1 MINLK
6 TFYLF
11 MLIVASY
18 FTASAQVSTA
28 TKSNSNIN
36 QLYIRLDT
44 VIQQENIPGLLVA
57 IVKKDSILYSG
68 GLGYADLN
76 QRLPVEHQTQFH
88 FASVTKFFV
97 AMGIQQLVAS
107 GKLKLNDRIRDIA
120 PEIPFD
126 NHWEATDPVRVVHL
140 LEHTAGFDDVQL
152 NSMVDISKRK
162 PLAGINAIKAVSN
175 SLTVRWRP
183 GTMMSYSN
191 PGYNV
196 LGYIIEKVSGMPWDK
211 YLVEQIFLPLNM
223 RNSLFDLDGTHRPS
237 FATGYDF
244 QKGEYRPMPF
254 YRPSGNGAGSALV
267 SNAEDMSKFMLYL
280 LNGNTDTRLLDNAG
294 LKEME
299 TIHSTLASRAGLQ
312 TGYALGN
319 DLFPNNK
326 KVSLR
331 GHNGKGEGFVS
342 WLFFNREAG
351 IAYAIAA
358 NSVVNLWPISQVI
371 EEFLTTDI
379 SAPKPVSRPIDEQ
392 KIKPLLGYYQFMNP
406 KNERWEFYR
415 RIFGGIELTGVSKD
429 RLVVRKENG
438 QLDSLV
444 HVGNGIFRLK
454 DDILP
459 AFVLAKDPNG
469 QPFFQGY
476 GNSFYRK
483 ASRASVLI
491 QKLPIYL
498 GLMALLIYLVY
509 SLIGIFL
516 TLFRKMKLIDLS
528 IPLLPIVG
536 TCCFFAAYR
545 LMGQT
550 DASHKELFTSFNGT
564 SFSIFLGMLL
574 FAVFVVVSSLL
585 LYSRWS
591 RLNRLWHRLFLAF
604 NNFFLCYLVALLS
617 INGWIGVPI
626 WMM

>member
-6 TFYLF
+6 TFYLA
-11 MLIVASY
+11 MLIVAVN
-18 FTASAQVSTA
+18 FNASAQVSNA
-28 TKSNSNIN
+28 TKSDNNTS
-36 QLYIRLDT
+36 QLYSRLDN
-44 VIQQENIPGLLVA
+44 VIQKEHIPGLLVA

-68 GLGYADLN
+68 GLGYAELK
-76 QRLPVEHQTQFH
+76 QRRQVEHQTQFH

-97 AMGIQQLVAS
+97 AMGIQQLVAN
-107 GKLKLNDRIRDIA
+107 GKLKINDRIRDIA

-140 LEHTAGFDDVQL
+140 LEHTSGFEDVQL
-152 NSMVDISKRK
+152 NSMVDISKKK
-162 PLAGINAIKAVSN
+162 PVVDIEALKAVSN

-211 YLVEQIFLPLNM
+211 YLEEHIFLPLKM
-223 RNSLFDLDGTHRPS
+223 QNSLFDLDGNHRPS
-237 FATGYDF
+237 FATGYNF

-254 YRPSGNGAGSALV
+254 YRPIGNGAGSALV
-267 SNAEDMSKFMLYL
+267 STAEDMAKFMLYL
-280 LNGNTDTRLLDNAG
+280 LNGNTDSRLLDNAG

-358 NSVVNLWPISQVI
+358 NSVVNLWPVSQAI
-371 EEFLTTDI
+371 EEFLTKDI
-379 SAPKPVSRPIDEQ
+379 SPPKSISLPIDEQ
-392 KIKPLLGYYQFMNP
+392 KIKLLLGYYQFMNP

-415 RIFGGIELTGVSKD
+415 RIFGGIELTAVSKD
-429 RLVVRKENG
+429 RLVVKKENG

-459 AFVLAKDPNG
+459 AFVLARDPDG

-476 GNSFYRK
+476 GSSFYRK
-483 ASRASVLI
+483 VPRASVLI

-498 GLMALLIYLVY
+498 GLMAILIYLIY
-509 SLIGIFL
+509 STIGIFL
-516 TLFRKMKLIDLS
+516 TLFRKMKLIDLG
-528 IPLLPIVG
+528 IPLLPIIG
-536 TCCFFAAYR
+536 TCCFLAAYR

-564 SFSIFLGMLL
+564 SFFIFLGMLL
-574 FAVFVVVSSLL
+574 FAILVALSSLL
-585 LYSRWS
+585 LYYRWS
-591 RLNRLWHRLFLAF
+591 RLNPLWLRLFLAF

>member
-1 MINLK
+1 MINSK
-6 TFYLF
+6 TFYLA

-28 TKSNSNIN
+28 TISNSNIN
-36 QLYIRLDT
+36 QLYNRLDT
-44 VIQQENIPGLLVA
+44 VIQQEHIPGLLVA

-68 GLGYADLN
+68 GLGYAHLK
-76 QRLPVEHQTQFH
+76 QRLPVENQTQFH

-97 AMGIQQLVAS
+97 AMGIQQLVANR
-107 GKLKLNDRIRDIA
+107 KLKLNDRIRDIA

-152 NSMVDISKRK
+152 NSMVDTRK
-162 PLAGINAIKAVSN
+162 KNALAGIDAIKAVSN

-196 LGYIIEKVSGMPWDK
+196 LGYIIEKVSGMPWDR
-211 YLVEQIFLPLNM
+211 YLKEQIFLPLNM
-223 RNSLFDLDGTHRPS
+223 QNSLFDLDGTHRPS

-267 SNAEDMSKFMLYL
+267 SNADDMAKFMLYL
-280 LNGNTDTRLLDNAG
+280 LNGSADIRLLDNAG

-299 TIHSTLASRAGLQ
+299 TIHSTLASQAGLQ

-358 NSVVNLWPISQVI
+358 NSVVNLWPISQAI
-371 EEFLTTDI
+371 EEFLTKDI
-379 SAPKPVSRPIDEQ
+379 SAPKPVSVPIDEQ

-406 KNERWEFYR
+406 RNERWEFYR
-415 RIFGGIELTGVSKD
+415 RIFGGIELTAVSKD

-444 HVGNGIFRLK
+444 HMGNGIFRLK

-483 ASRASVLI
+483 VSRASVLI

-498 GLMALLIYLVY
+498 GLMAILIYLIY
-509 SLIGIFL
+509 SFIGIFL
-516 TLFRKMKLIDLS
+516 TLFRKMKLIDLA

-536 TCCFFAAYR
+536 TCCFLAAYR

-550 DASHKELFTSFNGT
+550 DASHKELFVSFNGT
-564 SFSIFLGMLL
+564 SFSIFLGMIL
-574 FAVFVVVSSLL
+574 FAILVAVSSML

-591 RLNRLWHRLFLAF
+591 RLNPLWLRLFLAF

>member
-1 MINLK
+1 
-6 TFYLF
+6 
-11 MLIVASY
+11 MLIVTSY

-36 QLYIRLDT
+36 QLYRRLDT
-44 VIQQENIPGLLVA
+44 VLQKEHIPGLLVA

-68 GLGYADLN
+68 GLGYANLN
-76 QRLPVEHQTQFH
+76 QRLPVERHTQFH

-97 AMGIQQLVAS
+97 AMGIQQLVAN

-152 NSMVDISKRK
+152 NSMVDISKK
-162 PLAGINAIKAVSN
+162 KSLAGIDAIKAVSN

-183 GTMMSYSN
+183 GTIMSYSN

-196 LGYIIEKVSGMPWDK
+196 LGYIIEKLSGMPWNR
-211 YLVEQIFLPLNM
+211 YLKEQIFLPLNM
-223 RNSLFDLDGTHRPS
+223 HSSLFDLDGTHSPS
-237 FATGYDF
+237 FAIGYDF
-244 QKGEYRPMPF
+244 QNGHHRPMPF

-267 SNAEDMSKFMLYL
+267 SNAEDMAKFMLYL
-280 LNGNTDTRLLDNAG
+280 LNGSTDSRLLDNAG

-358 NSVVNLWPISQVI
+358 NSIVNMWPISQAI
-371 EEFLTTDI
+371 EEFLTRGI
-379 SAPKPVSRPIDEQ
+379 SVPKPVSLPINEQ

-406 KNERWEFYR
+406 KNERWEFYK
-415 RIFGGIELTGVSKD
+415 RIFGGIELTAVSKD
-429 RLVVRKENG
+429 RLVVKKENG

-459 AFVLAKDPNG
+459 AFVLAKDPFG

-483 ASRASVLI
+483 VPRASVLI
-491 QKLPIYL
+491 QKMPIYL
-498 GLMALLIYLVY
+498 GLMAILIYLIF

-516 TLFRKMKLIDLS
+516 TLFRKMKLIDLG

-536 TCCFFAAYR
+536 TCCFLAAYR

-550 DASHKELFTSFNGT
+550 DASHKELFVSFNET

-574 FAVFVVVSSLL
+574 FAILVVVSSLL

-591 RLNRLWHRLFLAF
+591 RLNPLWLRLFLAF

>member
-1 MINLK
+1 
-6 TFYLF
+6 
-11 MLIVASY
+11 
-18 FTASAQVSTA
+18 
-28 TKSNSNIN
+28 
-36 QLYIRLDT
+36 
-44 VIQQENIPGLLVA
+44 
-57 IVKKDSILYSG
+57 
-68 GLGYADLN
+68 
-76 QRLPVEHQTQFH
+76 
-88 FASVTKFFV
+88 
-97 AMGIQQLVAS
+97 MGIQQLVAN

-140 LEHTAGFDDVQL
+140 LEHTAGFEDVQL
-152 NSMVDISKRK
+152 NSMVDISKKK
-162 PLAGINAIKAVSN
+162 PVVGIEALKAVSN
-175 SLTVRWRP
+175 SLKVRWRP

-196 LGYIIEKVSGMPWDK
+196 LGYMIEKISGMPWDK
-211 YLVEQIFLPLNM
+211 YLKENIFSPLNM
-223 RNSLFDLDGTHRPS
+223 HNSLFDLDGTHRPS

-254 YRPSGNGAGSALV
+254 YSPIGNGAGSALV
-267 SNAEDMSKFMLYL
+267 STAEDMAKFMLYL
-280 LNGNTDTRLLDNAG
+280 LNGNADSRLLDNAG

-299 TIHSTLASRAGLQ
+299 TIHSTLASHAGLQ

-342 WLFFNREAG
+342 WLFFDRKTG

-358 NSVVNLWPISQVI
+358 NSIVNMWPISQAI
-371 EEFLTTDI
+371 EEFLTRDI
-379 SAPKPVSRPIDEQ
+379 SPPKPISLPIDDK

-415 RIFGGIELTGVSKD
+415 RIFGGIELTAVSKD
-429 RLVVRKENG
+429 RLVVKKENG

-459 AFVLAKDPNG
+459 AFVLARDPDG

-476 GNSFYRK
+476 GSSFYRK
-483 ASRASVLI
+483 VPRASVLI
-491 QKLPIYL
+491 QQTPIYL
-498 GLMALLIYLVY
+498 GLVAILIYLIY

-516 TLFRKMKLIDLS
+516 TLFRKMKLIELG
-528 IPLLPIVG
+528 IPLLPIIG
-536 TCCFFAAYR
+536 TCCFLAAYR

-550 DASHKELFTSFNGT
+550 DTSHKELFTSFNGT

-574 FAVFVVVSSLL
+574 FAILVAVSSLL
-585 LYSRWS
+585 LYYRWS
-591 RLNRLWHRLFLAF
+591 RLNPLWLRLFLAF

>member
-6 TFYLF
+6 IFYLAI
-11 MLIVASY
+11 LIVASY

-36 QLYIRLDT
+36 QLYRRLDT
-44 VIQQENIPGLLVA
+44 VLQKEHIPGLLVA

-68 GLGYADLN
+68 GLGYANLN
-76 QRLPVEHQTQFH
+76 QRLPVERHTQFH

-97 AMGIQQLVAS
+97 AMGIQQLVAN

-152 NSMVDISKRK
+152 NSMVDIGKKKS
-162 PLAGINAIKAVSN
+162 LAGIDAIKAVSN

-183 GTMMSYSN
+183 GTIMSYSN

-196 LGYIIEKVSGMPWDK
+196 LGYIIEKLSGMPWNR
-211 YLVEQIFLPLNM
+211 YLKEQIFLPLNM
-223 RNSLFDLDGTHRPS
+223 HSSLFDLDGTHSPS
-237 FATGYDF
+237 FAIGYDF
-244 QKGEYRPMPF
+244 QNGHHRPMPF

-267 SNAEDMSKFMLYL
+267 SDAEDMAKFMLYL
-280 LNGNTDTRLLDNAG
+280 LNGSTDSRLLDNAG

-358 NSVVNLWPISQVI
+358 NSIVNMWPISQAI
-371 EEFLTTDI
+371 EEFLTRDI
-379 SAPKPVSRPIDEQ
+379 SVPKPVSLPINEQ

-406 KNERWEFYR
+406 KNERWEFYK
-415 RIFGGIELTGVSKD
+415 RIFGGIELTAVSKD
-429 RLVVRKENG
+429 RLVVKKENG
-438 QLDSLV
+438 QLDSIV

-483 ASRASVLI
+483 VPRASVLI
-491 QKLPIYL
+491 QKMPIYL
-498 GLMALLIYLVY
+498 GLMAILIYLIF

-516 TLFRKMKLIDLS
+516 TLFRKMKLIDLG

-536 TCCFFAAYR
+536 TCCFLAAYR

-550 DASHKELFTSFNGT
+550 DVSHKELFVSFNET
-564 SFSIFLGMLL
+564 SFSVFLGMLL
-574 FAVFVVVSSLL
+574 FAILVVVSSLL

-591 RLNRLWHRLFLAF
+591 RLNPLWLRLFLAF

>member
-6 TFYLF
+6 TFYLL
-11 MLIVASY
+11 MLIMASH

-36 QLYIRLDT
+36 QLYIRLNT

-68 GLGYADLN
+68 GMGYADLN
-76 QRLPVEHQTQFH
+76 QHLPVEHQTQFH

-211 YLVEQIFLPLNM
+211 YLIEQIFLPLNM

-358 NSVVNLWPISQVI
+358 NSIVNLWPISQVI

>member
-211 YLVEQIFLPLNM
+211 YLIEQIFLPLNM

-358 NSVVNLWPISQVI
+358 NSIVNLWPISQVI

>member
-6 TFYLF
+6 TFYLAMF
-11 MLIVASY
+11 IVAIY
-18 FTASAQVSTA
+18 FTASAQVNTA
-28 TKSNSNIN
+28 TKSDSNIS
-36 QLYIRLDT
+36 QLYRRLDT
-44 VIQQENIPGLLVA
+44 VIQNEHIPGLLVA

-68 GLGYADLN
+68 GLGYADLK

-97 AMGIQQLVAS
+97 AMGIQQLVAK

-140 LEHTAGFDDVQL
+140 LEHTAGFEDVQL
-152 NSMVDISKRK
+152 NSMVDLSKKK
-162 PLAGINAIKAVSN
+162 PIIGIEAIKAVSN

-211 YLVEQIFLPLNM
+211 YLKEQIFSPLNM
-223 RNSLFDLDGTHRPS
+223 HNSLFDIDGAHRPS
-237 FATGYDF
+237 CATGYDF
-244 QKGEYRPMPF
+244 QNGKYRPMPF
-254 YRPSGNGAGSALV
+254 YSPIGNGAGSALV
-267 SNAEDMSKFMLYL
+267 STAEDMAKFMLYL
-280 LNGNTDTRLLDNAG
+280 LNGNADSRLLDNAG

-299 TIHSTLASRAGLQ
+299 TIHSTLASHAGLQ

-342 WLFFNREAG
+342 WLFFNRKTG

-358 NSVVNLWPISQVI
+358 NSIVNMWPISQAI
-371 EEFLTTDI
+371 EEFLTRDI
-379 SAPKPVSRPIDEQ
+379 SPQKPISLPIDDK

-415 RIFGGIELTGVSKD
+415 RIFGGIELTTTSKD
-429 RLVVRKENG
+429 RLVVKKENG

-459 AFVLAKDPNG
+459 AFVLARDPDG

-483 ASRASVLI
+483 VPRVSVLI
-491 QKLPIYL
+491 QQIPIYL
-498 GLMALLIYLVY
+498 GLTAILIYLIY

-516 TLFRKMKLIDLS
+516 TLFRKVKLIDLG
-528 IPLLPIVG
+528 IPLLPIIG
-536 TCCFFAAYR
+536 TCCFLAAYR

-564 SFSIFLGMLL
+564 SFFIFLGMLL
-574 FAVFVVVSSLL
+574 FAILVAVSSLL
-585 LYSRWS
+585 LYYRWS
-591 RLNRLWHRLFLAF
+591 RLSPLWLRLFLAF
-604 NNFFLCYLVALLS
+604 NNFFFCYLVALLS
-617 INGWIGVPI
+617 VNGWIGVPI

>member
-6 TFYLF
+6 TFYLL
-11 MLIVASY
+11 MLIVASH

-211 YLVEQIFLPLNM
+211 YLIEQIFLPLNM

-299 TIHSTLASRAGLQ
+299 TIHSTLASRAGLR

-438 QLDSLV
+438 QLDSLL

>member
-1 MINLK
+1 MINSK
-6 TFYLF
+6 TFYLA

-28 TKSNSNIN
+28 TISNSNIN
-36 QLYIRLDT
+36 QLYNRLDT
-44 VIQQENIPGLLVA
+44 VIQQEHIPGLLVA

-68 GLGYADLN
+68 GLGYAHLK
-76 QRLPVEHQTQFH
+76 QRLPVENQTQFH

-97 AMGIQQLVAS
+97 AMGIQQLVANR
-107 GKLKLNDRIRDIA
+107 KLKLNDRIRDIA

-152 NSMVDISKRK
+152 NSMVDTRK
-162 PLAGINAIKAVSN
+162 KNALAGIDAIKAVSN

-196 LGYIIEKVSGMPWDK
+196 LGYIIEKVSGMPWDR
-211 YLVEQIFLPLNM
+211 YLKEQIFLPLNM
-223 RNSLFDLDGTHRPS
+223 QNSLFDLDGTHRPS

-267 SNAEDMSKFMLYL
+267 SNADDMAKFMLYL
-280 LNGNTDTRLLDNAG
+280 LNGSADIRLLDNAG

-299 TIHSTLASRAGLQ
+299 TIHSTLASQAGLQ

-326 KVSLR
+326 KVCLR

-358 NSVVNLWPISQVI
+358 NSVVNLWPISQAI
-371 EEFLTTDI
+371 EEFLTKGI
-379 SAPKPVSRPIDEQ
+379 SAPKPVSVPIDEQ

-406 KNERWEFYR
+406 RNERWEFYR
-415 RIFGGIELTGVSKD
+415 RIFGGIELTAVSKD

-444 HVGNGIFRLK
+444 HMGNGIFRLK

-483 ASRASVLI
+483 VSRASVLI

-498 GLMALLIYLVY
+498 GLMAILIYLIY
-509 SLIGIFL
+509 SFIGIFL
-516 TLFRKMKLIDLS
+516 TLFRKMKLIDLA

-536 TCCFFAAYR
+536 TCCFLAAYR

-550 DASHKELFTSFNGT
+550 DASHKELFVSFNET

-574 FAVFVVVSSLL
+574 FAVLIALSSLL
-585 LYSRWS
+585 LYFRWS
-591 RLNRLWHRLFLAF
+591 RLSTLWLRLFLAF
-604 NNFFLCYLVALLS
+604 NNFFLCYLVALLT

>member
-1 MINLK
+1 MINSK
-6 TFYLF
+6 SFYLVL
-11 MLIVASY
+11 LIITGY
-18 FTASAQVSTA
+18 FTGSAQESTA
-28 TKSNSNIN
+28 TKSNSNIS
-36 QLYIRLDT
+36 QLCRRLDT
-44 VIQQENIPGLLVA
+44 VIQQEHIPGLLVA

-68 GLGYADLN
+68 GLGYAHLK
-76 QRLPVEHQTQFH
+76 QRLPVENQTQFH

-97 AMGIQQLVAS
+97 AMGIQQLVAN

-152 NSMVDISKRK
+152 NSMVDISNKN
-162 PLAGINAIKAVSN
+162 PLAGIEAIKAVSN
-175 SLTVRWRP
+175 SLKVRWRP

-196 LGYIIEKVSGMPWDK
+196 LGYIIEKVSGMPWDR
-211 YLVEQIFLPLNM
+211 YLKEQIFLPLNM
-223 RNSLFDLDGTHRPS
+223 QNSLFDLDGTHRPS

-267 SNAEDMSKFMLYL
+267 SNADDMAKFMFYL
-280 LNGNTDTRLLDNAG
+280 LNGTTDSRLLDNAG

-299 TIHSTLASRAGLQ
+299 IIHSTLASQAGLQ

-342 WLFFNREAG
+342 WLFFNRKAG

-358 NSVVNLWPISQVI
+358 NSVVSLWPISQAI
-371 EEFLTTDI
+371 EEFLTKDI
-379 SAPKPVSRPIDEQ
+379 SAPKPVSLPIDEQ
-392 KIKPLLGYYQFMNP
+392 EIKPLLGYYQFMNP
-406 KNERWEFYR
+406 RNERWEFYR
-415 RIFGGIELTGVSKD
+415 RIFGGIELTAVSRD
-429 RLVVRKENG
+429 RLVVKKENG

-459 AFVLAKDPNG
+459 AFVLAKDPKG

-483 ASRASVLI
+483 VPRASVLI
-491 QKLPIYL
+491 QKLPVYL
-498 GLMALLIYLVY
+498 GLMAIFIYTVY

-516 TLFRKMKLIDLS
+516 TLFLKMKLIDLA
-528 IPLLPIVG
+528 IPLLPIAG
-536 TCCFFAAYR
+536 TCFFLVAYR

-574 FAVFVVVSSLL
+574 FAVLIALSSLL
-585 LYSRWS
+585 LYFRWS
-591 RLNRLWHRLFLAF
+591 RLSSLWLRLFLAF

>member
-1 MINLK
+1 
-6 TFYLF
+6 
-11 MLIVASY
+11 MLIVAVY
-18 FTASAQVSTA
+18 FNASAQVSNA
-28 TKSNSNIN
+28 TKSDSNIS
-36 QLYIRLDT
+36 QLYRRLDI
-44 VIQQENIPGLLVA
+44 VIQKEHIPGILVA

-68 GLGYADLN
+68 GLGYADLK
-76 QRLPVEHQTQFH
+76 QRRQVEHQTQFH

-97 AMGIQQLVAS
+97 AMGIQQLVAN

-126 NHWEATDPVRVVHL
+126 NHWEATDPVRVIHL
-140 LEHTAGFDDVQL
+140 LEHTAGFEDVQL
-152 NSMVDISKRK
+152 NSMVDISKKK
-162 PLAGINAIKAVSN
+162 PVVGIEALKAVSN

-196 LGYIIEKVSGMPWDK
+196 LGYIIEKVSGMPWDR
-211 YLVEQIFLPLNM
+211 YLEEQIFLPLKM
-223 RNSLFDLDGTHRPS
+223 QNSLFDLDGNHRPS

-244 QKGEYRPMPF
+244 QNGEYRPMPF
-254 YRPSGNGAGSALV
+254 YRPIGNGAGSALV
-267 SNAEDMSKFMLYL
+267 STAEDMAKFMLYL
-280 LNGNTDTRLLDNAG
+280 LNGNTDSRLLDNAG

-299 TIHSTLASRAGLQ
+299 TIHSTVASRAGLQ

-358 NSVVNLWPISQVI
+358 NSVVKLWPVSQAI
-371 EEFLTTDI
+371 EEFLTKDI
-379 SAPKPVSRPIDEQ
+379 SPPKPISLPIEEQ
-392 KIKPLLGYYQFMNP
+392 KIKLLLGYYQFMNP

-415 RIFGGIELTGVSKD
+415 RIFGGIELTAVSKD
-429 RLVVRKENG
+429 RLVVKKENG

-444 HVGNGIFRLK
+444 HVGNGVFRLK

-459 AFVLAKDPNG
+459 AFVLARDPNG

-476 GNSFYRK
+476 GSSFYRK
-483 ASRASVLI
+483 VPRASVLI

-498 GLMALLIYLVY
+498 GLMAILIYLIY

-516 TLFRKMKLIDLS
+516 TLFQKMKLIDLC
-528 IPLLPIVG
+528 IPLLPIIG
-536 TCCFFAAYR
+536 TCCFLAAYR

-574 FAVFVVVSSLL
+574 FAILVTLSSLL
-585 LYSRWS
+585 LYYRWS
-591 RLNRLWHRLFLAF
+591 RLNSLWLRLFLAF

>member
-6 TFYLF
+6 NFYLA
-11 MLIVASY
+11 MLIVAVY
-18 FTASAQVSTA
+18 FNASAQVSNA
-28 TKSNSNIN
+28 TKSDSNIS
-36 QLYIRLDT
+36 QLYRRLDI
-44 VIQQENIPGLLVA
+44 VIQKEHIPGILVA

-68 GLGYADLN
+68 GLGYADLK
-76 QRLPVEHQTQFH
+76 QRRQVEHQTQFH

-97 AMGIQQLVAS
+97 AMGIQQLVAN

-126 NHWEATDPVRVVHL
+126 NHWEATDPVRVIHL
-140 LEHTAGFDDVQL
+140 LEHTAGFEDVQL
-152 NSMVDISKRK
+152 NSMVDISKKK
-162 PLAGINAIKAVSN
+162 PVVGIEALKAVSN

-196 LGYIIEKVSGMPWDK
+196 LGYIIEKVSGMPWDR
-211 YLVEQIFLPLNM
+211 YLEEQIFLPLKM
-223 RNSLFDLDGTHRPS
+223 QNSLFDLDGNHRPS

-244 QKGEYRPMPF
+244 QNGEYRPMPF
-254 YRPSGNGAGSALV
+254 YRPIGNGAGSALV
-267 SNAEDMSKFMLYL
+267 STAEDMAKFMLYL
-280 LNGNTDTRLLDNAG
+280 LNGNTDSRLLDNAG

-299 TIHSTLASRAGLQ
+299 TIHSTVASRAGLQ

-358 NSVVNLWPISQVI
+358 NSVVKLWPVSQAI
-371 EEFLTTDI
+371 EEFLTKDI
-379 SAPKPVSRPIDEQ
+379 SPPKPISLPIEEQ
-392 KIKPLLGYYQFMNP
+392 KIKLLLGYYQFMNP

-415 RIFGGIELTGVSKD
+415 RIFGGIELTAVSKD
-429 RLVVRKENG
+429 RLVVKKENG

-444 HVGNGIFRLK
+444 HVGNGVFRLK

-459 AFVLAKDPNG
+459 AFVLARDPNG

-476 GNSFYRK
+476 GSSFYRK
-483 ASRASVLI
+483 VPRASVLI

-498 GLMALLIYLVY
+498 GLMAILIYLIY

-516 TLFRKMKLIDLS
+516 TLFQKMKLIDLC
-528 IPLLPIVG
+528 IPLLPIIG
-536 TCCFFAAYR
+536 TCCFLAAYR

-574 FAVFVVVSSLL
+574 FAILVTLSSLL
-585 LYSRWS
+585 LYYRWS
-591 RLNRLWHRLFLAF
+591 RLNSLWLRLFLAF

>member
-1 MINLK
+1 MSNLK
-6 TFYLF
+6 TFSLAMF
-11 MLIVASY
+11 IVAIY
-18 FTASAQVSTA
+18 FTASAQVNTA
-28 TKSNSNIN
+28 TISDSNIS
-36 QLYIRLDT
+36 QLYRRLDT
-44 VIQQENIPGLLVA
+44 VIQNEHIPGLLVA

-68 GLGYADLN
+68 GLGYADLK
-76 QRLPVEHQTQFH
+76 QRRQVEHQTQFH

-97 AMGIQQLVAS
+97 AMGIQQLVAK
-107 GKLKLNDRIRDIA
+107 GKLRLNDRIRDIA
-120 PEIPFD
+120 PEIPFE

-140 LEHTAGFDDVQL
+140 LEHTAGFEDVQL
-152 NSMVDISKRK
+152 NSMVDLSKKK
-162 PLAGINAIKAVSN
+162 PLAGIDAIKAASN

-196 LGYIIEKVSGMPWDK
+196 LGYIIEKVSGIPWNR
-211 YLVEQIFLPLNM
+211 YLEEQIFLPLNM
-223 RNSLFDLDGTHRPS
+223 HNSLFDLDGTQRPS
-237 FATGYDF
+237 YATGYDF
-244 QKGEYRPMPF
+244 QNGEYRPIPF
-254 YRPSGNGAGSALV
+254 YRPIGNGAGSALA
-267 SNAEDMSKFMLYL
+267 STAEDMAKFMIYL
-280 LNGNTDTRLLDNAG
+280 LNDRTDSSLLDNAG

-319 DLFPNNK
+319 DLLPNNK

-351 IAYAIAA
+351 IAYAISA
-358 NSVVNLWPISQVI
+358 NSVVNLWPISQAI
-371 EEFLTTDI
+371 EEFLTRDI
-379 SAPKPVSRPIDEQ
+379 SVPKPVSLPINEQ
-392 KIKPLLGYYQFMNP
+392 KMKPLLGYYQLMNP

-415 RIFGGIELTGVSKD
+415 RIFGGIELTAVSKD

-483 ASRASVLI
+483 VSRASVLI

-498 GLMALLIYLVY
+498 GLMAILIYLIY
-509 SLIGIFL
+509 SFIGIFL
-516 TLFRKMKLIDLS
+516 TLFRKMKLIDLA

-536 TCCFFAAYR
+536 TCCFLAAYR

-550 DASHKELFTSFNGT
+550 DASHKELFVSFNGT

-574 FAVFVVVSSLL
+574 FAILVAVSSML

-591 RLNRLWHRLFLAF
+591 RLNPLWLRLFLAF

>member
-1 MINLK
+1 
-6 TFYLF
+6 

-28 TKSNSNIN
+28 TKSNSNIT
-36 QLYIRLDT
+36 QLYRRLDT
-44 VIQQENIPGLLVA
+44 VLQKEHIPGLLVA

-68 GLGYADLN
+68 GLGYANLN
-76 QRLPVEHQTQFH
+76 QRLPVERHTQFH

-97 AMGIQQLVAS
+97 AMGIQQLVAN

-152 NSMVDISKRK
+152 NSMVDISKK
-162 PLAGINAIKAVSN
+162 KSLAGIDAIKAVSN

-183 GTMMSYSN
+183 GTIMSYSN

-196 LGYIIEKVSGMPWDK
+196 LGYIIEKLSGMPWNR
-211 YLVEQIFLPLNM
+211 YLKEQIFLPLNM
-223 RNSLFDLDGTHRPS
+223 HSSLFDLDGTHSPS
-237 FATGYDF
+237 FAIGYDF
-244 QKGEYRPMPF
+244 QNEHHRPMPF

-267 SNAEDMSKFMLYL
+267 SNAEDMAKFMLYL
-280 LNGNTDTRLLDNAG
+280 LNGSTDSRLLDIAG

-358 NSVVNLWPISQVI
+358 NSIVNMWPISQAI
-371 EEFLTTDI
+371 EEFLTRDI
-379 SAPKPVSRPIDEQ
+379 SVPKPVSLPINEQ

-406 KNERWEFYR
+406 KNERWEFYK
-415 RIFGGIELTGVSKD
+415 RIFGGIELTAVSKD
-429 RLVVRKENG
+429 RLVVKKENG

-483 ASRASVLI
+483 VPRASVLI
-491 QKLPIYL
+491 QKMPIYL
-498 GLMALLIYLVY
+498 GLMAILIYLIF

-516 TLFRKMKLIDLS
+516 TLFRKMKLIDLG

-536 TCCFFAAYR
+536 TCCFLAAYR

-550 DASHKELFTSFNGT
+550 DASHKELFVSFNET
-564 SFSIFLGMLL
+564 SFSVFLGMLL
-574 FAVFVVVSSLL
+574 FAILVVVSSLL

-591 RLNRLWHRLFLAF
+591 RLTPLWLRLFLAF

>member
-6 TFYLF
+6 IFYLAI
-11 MLIVASY
+11 LIVASY

-36 QLYIRLDT
+36 QLYRRLDT
-44 VIQQENIPGLLVA
+44 VLQKEHIPGLLVA

-68 GLGYADLN
+68 GLGYANLN
-76 QRLPVEHQTQFH
+76 QRLPVERHTQFH

-97 AMGIQQLVAS
+97 AMGIQQLVAN

-152 NSMVDISKRK
+152 NSMVDIGKKKS
-162 PLAGINAIKAVSN
+162 LAGIDAIKAVSN

-183 GTMMSYSN
+183 GTIMSYSN

-196 LGYIIEKVSGMPWDK
+196 LGYIIEKLSGMPWNR
-211 YLVEQIFLPLNM
+211 YLKEQIFLPLNM
-223 RNSLFDLDGTHRPS
+223 HSSLFDLDGTHSPS
-237 FATGYDF
+237 FAIGYDF
-244 QKGEYRPMPF
+244 QNGHHRPMPF

-267 SNAEDMSKFMLYL
+267 SDAEDMAKFMLYL
-280 LNGNTDTRLLDNAG
+280 LNGSTDSRLLDNAG

-358 NSVVNLWPISQVI
+358 NSIVNMWPISQAI
-371 EEFLTTDI
+371 EEFLTRDI
-379 SAPKPVSRPIDEQ
+379 SVPKPVSLPINEQ

-406 KNERWEFYR
+406 KNERWEFYK
-415 RIFGGIELTGVSKD
+415 RIFGGIELTAVSKD
-429 RLVVRKENG
+429 RLVVKKENG
-438 QLDSLV
+438 QLDSIV

-483 ASRASVLI
+483 VPRASVLI
-491 QKLPIYL
+491 QKMPIYL
-498 GLMALLIYLVY
+498 GLMAILIYLIF

-516 TLFRKMKLIDLS
+516 TLFRKMKLIDLG

-536 TCCFFAAYR
+536 TCCFLAAYR

-550 DASHKELFTSFNGT
+550 DASHKELFVSFNET
-564 SFSIFLGMLL
+564 SFSVFLGMLL
-574 FAVFVVVSSLL
+574 FAILVVVSSLL

-591 RLNRLWHRLFLAF
+591 RLNPLWLRLFLAF

>member
-1 MINLK
+1 
-6 TFYLF
+6 
-11 MLIVASY
+11 MLIVASH

-211 YLVEQIFLPLNM
+211 YLIEQIFLPLNM

-299 TIHSTLASRAGLQ
+299 TIHSTLASRAGLR

-438 QLDSLV
+438 QLDSLL

>member
-6 TFYLF
+6 IFYLA

-28 TKSNSNIN
+28 TKSNSNIT
-36 QLYIRLDT
+36 QLYRRLDT
-44 VIQQENIPGLLVA
+44 VLQKEHIPGLLVA

-68 GLGYADLN
+68 GLGYANLN
-76 QRLPVEHQTQFH
+76 QRLPVERHTQFH

-97 AMGIQQLVAS
+97 AMGIQQLVAN

-152 NSMVDISKRK
+152 NSMVDISKK
-162 PLAGINAIKAVSN
+162 KSLAGIDAIKAVSN

-183 GTMMSYSN
+183 GTIMSYSN

-196 LGYIIEKVSGMPWDK
+196 LGYIIEKLSGMPWNR
-211 YLVEQIFLPLNM
+211 YLKEQIFLPLNM
-223 RNSLFDLDGTHRPS
+223 HSSLFDLDGTHSPS
-237 FATGYDF
+237 FAIGYDF
-244 QKGEYRPMPF
+244 QNEHHRPMPF

-267 SNAEDMSKFMLYL
+267 SNAEDMAKFMLYL
-280 LNGNTDTRLLDNAG
+280 LNGSTDSRLLDIAG

-358 NSVVNLWPISQVI
+358 NSIVNMWPISQAI
-371 EEFLTTDI
+371 EEFLTRDI
-379 SAPKPVSRPIDEQ
+379 SVPKPVSLPINEQ

-406 KNERWEFYR
+406 KNERWEFYK
-415 RIFGGIELTGVSKD
+415 RIFGGIELTAVSKD
-429 RLVVRKENG
+429 RLVVKKENG

-483 ASRASVLI
+483 VPRASVLI
-491 QKLPIYL
+491 QKMPIYL
-498 GLMALLIYLVY
+498 GLMAILIYLIF

-516 TLFRKMKLIDLS
+516 TLFRKMKLIDLG

-536 TCCFFAAYR
+536 TCCFLAAYR

-550 DASHKELFTSFNGT
+550 DASHKELFVSFNET
-564 SFSIFLGMLL
+564 SFSVFLGMLL
-574 FAVFVVVSSLL
+574 FAILVVVSSLL

-591 RLNRLWHRLFLAF
+591 RLTPLWLRLFLAF

>member
-1 MINLK
+1 
-6 TFYLF
+6 
-11 MLIVASY
+11 MLIMASH

-36 QLYIRLDT
+36 QLYIRLNT

-68 GLGYADLN
+68 GMGYADLN
-76 QRLPVEHQTQFH
+76 QHLPVEHQTQFH

-211 YLVEQIFLPLNM
+211 YLIEQIFLPLNM

>member
-1 MINLK
+1 
-6 TFYLF
+6 
-11 MLIVASY
+11 MLIVTSY

-36 QLYIRLDT
+36 QLYRRLDT
-44 VIQQENIPGLLVA
+44 VLQKEHIPGLLVA

-68 GLGYADLN
+68 GLGYANLN
-76 QRLPVEHQTQFH
+76 QRLPVERHTQFH

-97 AMGIQQLVAS
+97 AMGIQQLVAN

-152 NSMVDISKRK
+152 NSMVDISKK
-162 PLAGINAIKAVSN
+162 KSLAGIDAIKAVSN

-183 GTMMSYSN
+183 GTIMSYSN

-196 LGYIIEKVSGMPWDK
+196 LGYIIEKLSGMPWNR
-211 YLVEQIFLPLNM
+211 YLKEQIFLPLNM
-223 RNSLFDLDGTHRPS
+223 HSSLFDLDGTHSPS
-237 FATGYDF
+237 FAIGYDF
-244 QKGEYRPMPF
+244 QNGHHRPMPF

-267 SNAEDMSKFMLYL
+267 SNAEDMAKFMLYL
-280 LNGNTDTRLLDNAG
+280 LNGSTDSRLLDNAG

-358 NSVVNLWPISQVI
+358 NSIVNMWPISQAI
-371 EEFLTTDI
+371 EEFLTRDI
-379 SAPKPVSRPIDEQ
+379 SVPKPVSLPINEQ

-406 KNERWEFYR
+406 KNERWEFYK
-415 RIFGGIELTGVSKD
+415 RIFGGIELTAVSKD
-429 RLVVRKENG
+429 RLVVKKENG

-459 AFVLAKDPNG
+459 AFVLAKDPFG

-483 ASRASVLI
+483 VPRASVLI
-491 QKLPIYL
+491 QKMPIYL
-498 GLMALLIYLVY
+498 GLMAILIYLIF

-516 TLFRKMKLIDLS
+516 TLFRKMKLIDLG

-536 TCCFFAAYR
+536 TCCFLAAYR

-550 DASHKELFTSFNGT
+550 DASHKELFVSFNET

-574 FAVFVVVSSLL
+574 FAILVVVSSLL

-591 RLNRLWHRLFLAF
+591 RLNPLWLRLFLAF

>member
-1 MINLK
+1 
-6 TFYLF
+6 

-36 QLYIRLDT
+36 QLYRRLDT
-44 VIQQENIPGLLVA
+44 VLQKEHIPGLLVA

-68 GLGYADLN
+68 GLGYANLN
-76 QRLPVEHQTQFH
+76 QRLPVERHTQFH

-97 AMGIQQLVAS
+97 AMGIQQLVAN

-152 NSMVDISKRK
+152 NSMVDISKK
-162 PLAGINAIKAVSN
+162 KSLAGIDAIKAVSN

-183 GTMMSYSN
+183 GTIMSYSN

-196 LGYIIEKVSGMPWDK
+196 LGYIIEKLSGMPWNR
-211 YLVEQIFLPLNM
+211 YLKEQIFLPLNM
-223 RNSLFDLDGTHRPS
+223 HSSLFDLDGTHSPS
-237 FATGYDF
+237 FAIGYDF
-244 QKGEYRPMPF
+244 QNGHHRPMPF

-267 SNAEDMSKFMLYL
+267 SNAEDMAKFMLYL
-280 LNGNTDTRLLDNAG
+280 LNGSTDSRLLDNAG
-294 LKEME
+294 LKGME

-358 NSVVNLWPISQVI
+358 NSIVNMWPISQAI
-371 EEFLTTDI
+371 EEFLTRDI
-379 SAPKPVSRPIDEQ
+379 SVPKPVSLPINEQ

-406 KNERWEFYR
+406 KNERWEFYK
-415 RIFGGIELTGVSKD
+415 RIFGGIELTAVSKD
-429 RLVVRKENG
+429 RLVVKKENG

-459 AFVLAKDPNG
+459 AFVLAKDPFG

-483 ASRASVLI
+483 VPRASVLI
-491 QKLPIYL
+491 QKMPIYL
-498 GLMALLIYLVY
+498 GLMAILIYLIF

-516 TLFRKMKLIDLS
+516 TLFRKMKLIDLG

-536 TCCFFAAYR
+536 TCCFLAAYR

-550 DASHKELFTSFNGT
+550 DASHKELFVSFNET

-574 FAVFVVVSSLL
+574 FAILVVVSSLL

-591 RLNRLWHRLFLAF
+591 RLNPLWLRLFLAF